1 MDLGIDYLLLPC
13 IFQNSAK
20 ISQSQNDL
28 RVIVNAKEDSKSE
41 LCLNLSKKTPC
52 TAY

>member
-28 RVIVNAKEDSKSE
+28 RVMVNEEESFESKYFK
-41 LCLNLSKKTPC
+41 NLPK
-52 TAY
+52 